1 MKIGKIVVD
10 NVSVWKNRTV
20 KLSRRGIRCTC
31 EGFSTFGID
40 WYHLGHSLP
49 AGWVAEGAAGVG
61 AQREHHLAGARLDA
75 ELDCRFFVELLP
87 GRNLQEDGCDVW
99 KTKTDAPKE
108 KGEKKLR

>member
-1 MKIGKIVVD
+1 M
-10 NVSVWKNRTV
+10 
-20 KLSRRGIRCTC
+20 C
-31 EGFSTFGID
+31 EGVSTFGID

-87 GRNLQEDGCDVW
+87 GRNLQQDGCDVW

-108 KGEKKLR
+108 KKGREGCVKEETVPAEF

>member
-1 MKIGKIVVD
+1 M
-10 NVSVWKNRTV
+10 SVFGRIELLNLVEAAFGVRV
-20 KLSRRGIRCTC
+20 R
-31 EGFSTFGID
+31 GFSTFGID

-87 GRNLQEDGCDVW
+87 GRNLQ
-99 KTKTDAPKE
+99 
-108 KGEKKLR
+108 